1 MPKRD
6 KAVSP
11 RASPPHTPP
20 PGTDSEAEEADQA
33 GASAAEM
40 GTYKCCIF
48 FTRRFAL
55 ADTSTPEDVR
65 LLFSRYAGGS
75 PYMVA
80 DDLRR
85 YLATWG
91 GADGEVPEQII
102 DRILQDRSR
111 TPRFGRP
118 ALTVDDFLHFLF
130 SEDLNPPLHSSKV
143 KPPGSCSI
151 PNPLCCLISLF
162 PVSIGAIAGC
172 GGGLCN
178 VVKSVPLADH
188 IGICIVSCSSCN
200 ACVSSTFCGS
210 RNVPCEC
217 VLLLI

>member
-6 KAVSP
+6 KAASP

-55 ADTSTPEDVR
+55 ADTTTPEDVR
-65 LLFSRYAGGS
+65 ALFSRYAGGS
-75 PYMVA
+75 PYMLA

-85 YLATWG
+85 YLAAWG

-130 SEDLNPPLHSSKV
+130 SEDLNPPLRCSKV
-143 KPPGSCSI
+143 SPPGSCSI
-151 PNPLCCLISLF
+151 PNPYAASF
-162 PVSIGAIAGC
+162 
-172 GGGLCN
+172 
-178 VVKSVPLADH
+178 
-188 IGICIVSCSSCN
+188 IVSTVYWCDCWLRGWIMQCSQI
-200 ACVSSTFCGS
+200 STVCRS
-210 RNVPCEC
+210 HRD
-217 VLLLI
+217 L

>member
-6 KAVSP
+6 KAVSQ

-20 PGTDSEAEEADQA
+20 PGTDIEAEEADQA

-55 ADTSTPEDVR
+55 ADTTTPEDVR
-65 LLFSRYAGGS
+65 ALFSRYAGGS
-75 PYMVA
+75 PYMLA

-85 YLATWG
+85 YLAAWG

-130 SEDLNPPLHSSKV
+130 SEDLNPPLRCSKV
-143 KPPGSCSI
+143 SPPGSCSI
-151 PNPLCCLISLF
+151 PNPYAASFIVSTVYWCGCCLRGWIMQCSQISTVCRSHRDL
-162 PVSIGAIAGC
+162 
-172 GGGLCN
+172 
-178 VVKSVPLADH
+178 
-188 IGICIVSCSSCN
+188 
-200 ACVSSTFCGS
+200 
-210 RNVPCEC
+210 
-217 VLLLI
+217 